1 MLRNLSH
8 HRRMNPRGTR
18 EARQFTFSLVT
29 LVCTLS
35 SGSSLVTHC
44 LGGSAHSLE
53 TSFRTQ
59 NRPEHKGRA
68 RLLPSFGCSGS
79 AGASPSLP
87 VLAPQERR
95 PPYRLAPQERLPPYP
110 FGSAGASPSLPVLA
124 PQERRPPY
132 PFWLRRSVAANR
144 SPSTNELMVEADENM
159 FSALGSA
166 SQIHRCFNTTL
177 P

>member
-29 LVCTLS
+29 LVCTLP

-87 VLAPQERR
+87 FWLRRSVALPTVLAPQERR
-95 PPYRLAPQERLPPYP
+95 CQWVA
-110 FGSAGASPSLPVLA
+110 
-124 PQERRPPY
+124 
-132 PFWLRRSVAANR
+132 LR
-144 SPSTNELMVEADENM
+144 TNELMVEADENM

-166 SQIHRCFNTTL
+166 SQTHRCFHTTL